1 MKANNDARSSEQ
13 YADTGRR
20 QMNPN
25 SERSTSASNSHGKRQ
40 TERDKSNR
48 RDRRDRVSRFD
59 RRDSYRRTER
69 NGGRFYDAVSDI
81 LPFRL
86 TFVSAAVMIGIVFVV
101 FATTCFAAITLSSAS
116 EKLDTAKAD
125 ALSCADY
132 YDAESTAVDILTI
145 LASDDG
151 NSLMDKNGE
160 LKYRPDGNNSTVIT
174 ISRNGGSFSFD
185 VPIRETAEKAPGI
198 DSSAT
203 VFFSESTKTGT
214 QKNLHVIAQITEGN
228 ISVIEWYLRPAD

>member
-69 NGGRFYDAVSDI
+69 NGGSFYDAVSDI

-151 NSLMDKNGE
+151 NSLTDKNGE

-198 DSSAT
+198 DSSAA

-228 ISVIEWYLRPAD
+228 INVIEWYLRPAD

>member
-69 NGGRFYDAVSDI
+69 NGGSFYDAVSDI

-228 ISVIEWYLRPAD
+228 INVIEWYLRPAD

>member
-69 NGGRFYDAVSDI
+69 NGGSFYDAVSDI

-151 NSLMDKNGE
+151 NSLTDKNGE

-203 VFFSESTKTGT
+203 AFFSESTKTGT

-228 ISVIEWYLRPAD
+228 INVIEWYLRPAD

>member
-48 RDRRDRVSRFD
+48 RDRVSRFD

-69 NGGRFYDAVSDI
+69 NGGSFYDAVSDI

-151 NSLMDKNGE
+151 NSLTDKNGE
-160 LKYRPDGNNSTVIT
+160 LKYRPDGDNSTVIT

>member
-13 YADTGRR
+13 YADIGRR

-69 NGGRFYDAVSDI
+69 NGGSFYDAVSDI

-151 NSLMDKNGE
+151 NSLTDKNGE

-203 VFFSESTKTGT
+203 VFFAESTKTGT

-228 ISVIEWYLRPAD
+228 INVIEWYLRPAD